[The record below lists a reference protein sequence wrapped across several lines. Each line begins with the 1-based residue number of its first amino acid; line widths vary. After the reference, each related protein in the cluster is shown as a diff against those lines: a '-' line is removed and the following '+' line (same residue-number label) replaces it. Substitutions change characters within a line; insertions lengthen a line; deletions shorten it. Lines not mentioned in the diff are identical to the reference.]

1 MTRTCSSLAPEL
13 SSADSS
19 GPSHDQGRPAKRIR
33 LEDPR
38 NNYPPID
45 WLTESWL
52 AKLVPY
58 ERIATASPRLG
69 VGIIGQGLLDHHI
82 NLLPNIT
89 GLQDFTPVRDSN
101 GDQPG
106 YRAKVV
112 TWPMTKKDALK
123 VREFAA

>member
-1 MTRTCSSLAPEL
+1 M
-13 SSADSS
+13 
-19 GPSHDQGRPAKRIR
+19 AKV
-33 LEDPR
+33 
-38 NNYPPID
+38 
-45 WLTESWL
+45 
-52 AKLVPY
+52 VPY

-89 GLQDFTPVRDSN
+89 GLQDFTPVRNSD

>member
-1 MTRTCSSLAPEL
+1 MTRTWSSLAPEL

-19 GPSHDQGRPAKRIR
+19 GPSHAQDRPAKRVR
-33 LEDPR
+33 LEAPR
-38 NNYPPID
+38 NKYPSID

-52 AKLVPY
+52 AKVVSY

-89 GLQDFTPVRDSN
+89 GLQDFTPVRDSD
-101 GDQPG
+101 GDQAG

>member
-1 MTRTCSSLAPEL
+1 MTRTWSSLTPEL
-13 SSADSS
+13 SSADSFS
-19 GPSHDQGRPAKRIR
+19 PSHDQGRPAKRVR
-33 LEDPR
+33 LEAPR
-38 NNYPPID
+38 NNYPSIG

-52 AKLVPY
+52 AKVVPY

-89 GLQDFTPVRDSN
+89 GLQDFTPVRNSD